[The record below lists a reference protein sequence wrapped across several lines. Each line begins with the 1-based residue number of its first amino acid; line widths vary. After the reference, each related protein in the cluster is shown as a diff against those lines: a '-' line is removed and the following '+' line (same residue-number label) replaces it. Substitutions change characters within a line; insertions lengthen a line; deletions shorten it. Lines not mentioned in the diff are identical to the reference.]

1 MVVLGILY
9 DENSTDELNDETEN
23 ESSKGRREPREGVY
37 EPAMSH
43 VYDDIVETDEELDE
57 DATSST
63 LPAPEK
69 APFKKKSIQSI
80 DSLRSEKSRA
90 NFGSEYRGSA
100 TESEKPPA
108 CAEVLKDAA

>member
-23 ESSKGRREPREGVY
+23 ESSKGRNEVSEGVY
-37 EPAMSH
+37 EPAIFH
-43 VYDDIVETDEELDE
+43 VYDDIVETEEEFDE

-63 LPAPEK
+63 FPAPEK
-69 APFKKKSIQSI
+69 APFRKKSIQSI

-90 NFGSEYRGSA
+90 NFGSDYRGSA
-100 TESEKPPA
+100 TESEKPPV